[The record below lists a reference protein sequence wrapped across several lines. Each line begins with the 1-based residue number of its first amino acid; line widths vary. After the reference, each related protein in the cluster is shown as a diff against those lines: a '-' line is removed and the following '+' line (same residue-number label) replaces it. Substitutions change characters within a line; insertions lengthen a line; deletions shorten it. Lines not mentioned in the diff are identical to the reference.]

1 MHSQATTPCMEASMG
16 FQGEGS
22 KDVLRENKSYGL
34 VGEISGWFHPG
45 KKINMK
51 KHSENPQGQA
61 FRVFVMKAITVGI
74 QETGDLSLEKAQD
87 LLWLQVSVPGHPWFW
102 SAIASMLKWLF
113 SVNLW
118 MLFFPRKGLV
128 GAGKLVLG
136 RKMNRLLWHNSK
148 ANQTIRGKPHTL
160 TRPQPLQLALAT
172 YPAQFSPLISGAQN
186 SRTEKLRLLS
196 LGSTGK
202 LFWDPRATFKY
213 IVGFCLML
221 LFILICLN
229 NIWNFLIIKAIQ
241 ITDKANI
248 HPDLL
253 FLQYQFPPQRWPLG
267 LIGWVVMS
275 FSLEN
280 DMKSPVFS
288 EGNSRHKELRLQFA
302 AFN

>member
-1 MHSQATTPCMEASMG
+1 
-16 FQGEGS
+16 
-22 KDVLRENKSYGL
+22 
-34 VGEISGWFHPG
+34 
-45 KKINMK
+45 MK

-102 SAIASMLKWLF
+102 SAIASTLKWFFGEPMNAF
-113 SVNLW
+113 S
-118 MLFFPRKGLV
+118 PRKGLA
-128 GAGKLVLG
+128 GARKLVLG

-148 ANQTIRGKPHTL
+148 SQRDNWDKLQTSPQ
-160 TRPQPLQLALAT
+160 PQPLRLALAT
-172 YPAQFSPLISGAQN
+172 YPAQFSPVIPGAQN
-186 SRTEKLRLLS
+186 PRTEKLRLLS

-202 LFWDPRATFKY
+202 LFWDPRAAFKY

-221 LFILICLN
+221 LFILICLS
-229 NIWNFLIIKAIQ
+229 NIWKLLIIKAIQ
-241 ITDKANI
+241 ITDKVNI

-267 LIGWVVMS
+267 LVGWVVMS
-275 FSLEN
+275 FCLEH

-302 AFN
+302 DFN